1 MSDGISTEV
10 IVTRRARDGWFVY
23 TCDDL
28 PGLFVASQDDRT
40 AFDDLPASIQKL
52 LKLDLGI
59 ECRVPHKVTYREFIA
74 KVNLKERAHSAV
86 AERTAALMG
95 GPPEKIIF
103 GVYPTEDAHVQ

>member
-59 ECRVPHKVTYREFIA
+59 ECRVSHKG
-74 KVNLKERAHSAV
+74 L
-86 AERTAALMG
+86 
-95 GPPEKIIF
+95 
-103 GVYPTEDAHVQ
+103 